1 MHNSIDRGLEI
12 KLLDKLATDPNLSH
26 NYSKTTYPFK
36 ILNSQILATTQSWCW
51 INAYTFFLDSLNQ
64 KNLAY

>member
-36 ILNSQILATTQSWCW
+36 ILNSQILAATQ
-51 INAYTFFLDSLNQ
+51 I
-64 KNLAY
+64 